1 MSDDEPR
8 TIDDRFEILEV
19 WRRPLIGDG
28 SAAVRVLAKVEAGAY
43 GPEEYAVG
51 ISTRPDAQL
60 APLLDEADLFTGLS
74 FAEAHW
80 VAAVLASAAERV
92 EDAESLLFD
101 LRVPV
106 DLAWRDVDLA
116 SEVVEPGGLR
126 SQPLVPWEPEAESL
140 TPGRYA
146 IATYTL
152 DCGHQAVELLRQD
165 PDAAPFWVED
175 GAVDHLAARDAR
187 SLTRLLHRAANLEE
201 AHTIIEAAQAN
212 LARHP
217 DDEDEEDDR
226 PVIADWLLWTL
237 SRLIVL
243 PVLYIYP
250 LRMRRRGGDLPRTG
264 PVLIVCN
271 HVSVAD
277 PIVLMAAARKRRT
290 SMVAKRAF
298 PEAPP
303 LRLAAA
309 DLPRDPPR
317 PRRSPPTSPR
327 PQRLRPAR
335 PGRRR
340 RRLPRGPRQPP
351 RHHAPR
357 GRRAPASSGCA
368 PGSPSSRPSPGTPS
382 SSAARRES
390 SSARPIDLSD
400 IAAPPPRAQPPR
412 DGPVMTVLAER
423 FSPGRRTGPRTPRRA
438 PARHRPHPRD
448 LVPAARPRP
457 GPRRRAGGRRRGLD
471 DPGEHHQQH
480 EQAGHGD
487 AGELEPHAFQRP
499 AAPAH
504 RR

>member
-1 MSDDEPR
+1 VSDDDDR
-8 TIDDRFEILEV
+8 AIDDRFEILEV
-19 WRRPLIGDG
+19 WRRPLMGDG

-126 SQPLVPWEPEAESL
+126 SQPLVPWEPEAESA

-187 SLTRLLHRAANLEE
+187 SLTRLLHGAVNLEE

-217 DDEDEEDDR
+217 DDEDEED
-226 PVIADWLLWTL
+226 
-237 SRLIVL
+237 
-243 PVLYIYP
+243 
-250 LRMRRRGGDLPRTG
+250 
-264 PVLIVCN
+264 
-271 HVSVAD
+271 
-277 PIVLMAAARKRRT
+277 
-290 SMVAKRAF
+290 
-298 PEAPP
+298 
-303 LRLAAA
+303 
-309 DLPRDPPR
+309 
-317 PRRSPPTSPR
+317 
-327 PQRLRPAR
+327 
-335 PGRRR
+335 
-340 RRLPRGPRQPP
+340 
-351 RHHAPR
+351 
-357 GRRAPASSGCA
+357 
-368 PGSPSSRPSPGTPS
+368 
-382 SSAARRES
+382 
-390 SSARPIDLSD
+390 
-400 IAAPPPRAQPPR
+400 
-412 DGPVMTVLAER
+412 AER
-423 FSPGRRTGPRTPRRA
+423 
-438 PARHRPHPRD
+438 
-448 LVPAARPRP
+448 
-457 GPRRRAGGRRRGLD
+457 
-471 DPGEHHQQH
+471 
-480 EQAGHGD
+480 
-487 AGELEPHAFQRP
+487 
-499 AAPAH
+499 
-504 RR
+504 